1 MSEIIQPPLLEKLST
16 EKVIDLI
23 RQIRNDLIKDL
34 LLEDNILSYFLAQYN
49 KPISKIKIEF
59 LARDLKELLISP
71 VDLAHY
77 ASLIKEIRET
87 NSANLSG
94 GNNDLFYKELELIF
108 NKYRY

>member
-1 MSEIIQPPLLEKLST
+1 MSETTQPSSLEKLSI

-23 RQIRNDLIKDL
+23 RQIRNDLIKDFL
-34 LLEDNILSYFLAQYN
+34 IGDNIQAYFLEQYD

-59 LARDLKELLISP
+59 LIRDLKELLILP

-77 ASLIKEIRET
+77 ASLIKDIRET
-87 NSANLSG
+87 NSANLSK